1 MKAGRNRHGRKDHSG
16 HGHAIRGRLGRRLRG
31 VSLAAAILSLALVPL
46 SAEAQTG
53 GAGVPTAAGT
63 TTGGQGLVF
72 SSPMRTAGA
81 TWYGPGL
88 YGNGTACGETLR
100 PGTIGVAHRTLPCG
114 TTVKFS
120 YHGRSLITKVIDRGP
135 YTPGNDFDLTN
146 GARLALGF
154 EGVGQV
160 HYAIAVGSTA
170 HRD

>member
-1 MKAGRNRHGRKDHSG
+1 MKTGRNRPGRKDHLEQAHASG
-16 HGHAIRGRLGRRLRG
+16 ERAARQLRWFA
-31 VSLAAAILSLALVPL
+31 LAAALLSLALAPL
-46 SAEAQTG
+46 AAKAQTG
-53 GAGVPTAAGT
+53 GAGVPMTEGTSAG
-63 TTGGQGLVF
+63 GLVF

-88 YGNGTACGETLR
+88 YGNGTACGQTLR

-120 YHGRSLITKVIDRGP
+120 YHGHSLVTRVIDRGP

-154 EGVGQV
+154 EGVGLV
-160 HYAIAVGSTA
+160 RYAVALGVA
-170 HRD
+170 ARRD